1 MLQCCRNLE
10 LELLFSSSHHI
21 TLYSASC
28 VPGCVL
34 CQTGLSGAAVRCCRR
49 RLAVQCCRPLHD
61 AARGRHYATWS
72 PGKII
77 PQPCA
82 LIFIT
87 FFIYFLFKY
96 ACYLIAEICKKNIFK
111 SHTKVIF
118 ACLHNCQC
126 PAIADLVIF
135 SSISTRGYNQ
145 FGKLRPRRQ

>member
-49 RLAVQCCRPLHD
+49 RVAVQCCRPLHD

-82 LIFIT
+82 LHFSSN
-87 FFIYFLFKY
+87 
-96 ACYLIAEICKKNIFK
+96 CKNMQKKSIFK
-111 SHTKVIF
+111 SHTQVIF

-126 PAIADLVIF
+126 PIIADLVIF